1 MQTISIAGDLG
12 SGKSSVAKRICEKLP
27 FEYFSTGMLQR
38 KLAAEKGMNTLELNY
53 FSETTNDVD
62 NYIDAYLKNIDKS
75 SGDYVLDSRLA
86 WFFVK
91 RSFKVYLSVK
101 PEIAA
106 QRVLSDIQR
115 INEPEANDLESRIQT
130 LLERQEVENR
140 RFKKLYN
147 IDCRDFSNYNLVLDT
162 SDLTI
167 DQTVDLII
175 AAIDPK
181 GAN

>member
-38 KLAAEKGMNTLELNY
+38 KLAAQKGMNTLELNY
-53 FSETTNDVD
+53 FSETTDDID
-62 NYIDAYLKNIDKS
+62 NYIDAYLKDIDKGE
-75 SGDYVLDSRLA
+75 GDYVLDSRLA

-91 RSFKVYLSVK
+91 RSFKVYLSVQ

-106 QRVLSDIQR
+106 LRVLSDSKR
-115 INEPEANDLESRIQT
+115 INEPEAEDLESRIQT

-147 IDCRDFSNYNLVLDT
+147 IDCRNFSNYDLVIDT
-162 SDLTI
+162 SDLSVEETA
-167 DQTVDLII
+167 DLII
-175 AAIDPK
+175 AAIS
-181 GAN
+181 